1 MFISCNRKASLT
13 LMRKMV
19 HYMSAEALSEMC
31 GVHEDGTPKLFPSQL
46 VDVMA
51 SVLDNEVCV
60 YRWSSLIALVC

>member
-13 LMRKMV
+13 LMRKTV

-31 GVHEDGTPKLFPSQL
+31 GVNEDGTPKLFPSQL

-51 SVLDNEVCV
+51 SVLDNEVCL
-60 YRWSSLIALVC
+60 YKW

>member
-1 MFISCNRKASLT
+1 MSYYIIKFILCNRKASLT

-31 GVHEDGTPKLFPSQL
+31 GVHEDRTPKLFPSQL

-60 YRWSSLIALVC
+60 YRW